1 MHFSIRTIGL
11 AMITTLLAGACSMAP
26 EVPSNLGETAN
37 AENMTVINV
46 PARFQR
52 ELIDESGACRLWARN
67 RDGENMRPCAGEAPT
82 CGAPIEYG
90 EVNVIQGGAASDAA
104 QLAGG
109 ATLVTPG
116 FYRFLVTTTVQEA
129 SQELT
134 RRVAR
139 EGCDTLVLG
148 GTEWITLR
156 SPESRVD
163 YPYLR
168 AQWGSSTTTATAASQ
183 SAE

>member
-1 MHFSIRTIGL
+1 MRLTYQTVGL
-11 AMITTLLAGACSMAP
+11 AMITTLFAGACSTAP
-26 EVPSNLGETAN
+26 EVASNLGETAN
-37 AENMTVINV
+37 AKDMTVIDV

-52 ELIDESGACRLWARN
+52 DLIDESGACRLWARN

-82 CGAPIEYG
+82 CGAPVEYG
-90 EVNVIQGGAASDAA
+90 EVNVIQGGADSDAA
-104 QLAGG
+104 QLANG

-116 FYRFLVTTTVQEA
+116 FYRFLVTKTVQEA

-156 SPESRVD
+156 GPESRVD

-168 AQWGSSTTTATAASQ
+168 AQWGSSTAATAASQ